1 MMEDFED
8 HTPMRTK
15 ELVYNDVTYILSAT
29 DPYGLWTIRSKSG
42 STADW
47 LKGNYTSISEAE
59 KAVVRYH
66 SAKTEATRIY
76 NETVPGKKESKALA
90 AAKRHEEYLKLKQEM
105 DSKE

>member
-1 MMEDFED
+1 
-8 HTPMRTK
+8 
-15 ELVYNDVTYILSAT
+15 
-29 DPYGLWTIRSKSG
+29 
-42 STADW
+42 
-47 LKGNYTSISEAE
+47 
-59 KAVVRYH
+59 VVRYH